1 MSIESQILHK
11 IKEQGNGAVFFV
23 EDFIAFGSSKACG
36 KALERLTLQGTI
48 VRVARGIYS
57 YPKISELL
65 GPITPSVESIAEAIA
80 RRDKARIVPTG
91 EYAMNILGLSTQIP
105 MKVIYLTDGMPRKI
119 MLGNRTLI
127 LKKAAP
133 KNLVAKGKISGLVIQ
148 ALKFI
153 GKDNLTEIT
162 EHKVID
168 LLKQESQENLI
179 HDMSLAPE
187 WIRILMRRIQYYN
200 ELE

>member
-1 MSIESQILHK
+1 
-11 IKEQGNGAVFFV
+11 
-23 EDFIAFGSSKACG
+23 
-36 KALERLTLQGTI
+36 
-48 VRVARGIYS
+48 
-57 YPKISELL
+57 
-65 GPITPSVESIAEAIA
+65 
-80 RRDKARIVPTG
+80 
-91 EYAMNILGLSTQIP
+91 
-105 MKVIYLTDGMPRKI
+105 

-179 HDMSLAPE
+179 HDMSLVPE